1 MGLGTKQYSLR
12 NRLEEVFLKAIKA
25 ENAPF
30 QVIDEV
36 DYYWHFIFDRGAIGY
51 NIDYARVNRS
61 AGGLTN
67 PDFALIMMEEGKD
80 PYECMERALLIDSQ
94 LMENFGELE
103 MYDDSEL
110 YRPPSLADFIKLY
123 ESLQ

>member
-1 MGLGTKQYSLR
+1 MQYSTE
-12 NRLEEVFLKAIKA
+12 NRT
-25 ENAPF
+25 
-30 QVIDEV
+30 
-36 DYYWHFIFDRGAIGY
+36 
-51 NIDYARVNRS
+51 

-67 PDFALIMMEEGKD
+67 PDFALNVMEEGKD

-110 YRPPSLADFIKLY
+110 YHPPSFADFIKLY